1 MTQGKTDISRK
12 NVLILTWEYP
22 PHIVGGLARHVHA
35 LSAELVKSGHEIHV
49 LTSNPANAASYEE
62 MDGVHVHR
70 VVPLNAQ
77 DADFLSW
84 IGGLNLAMADY
95 ALTMESHIRF
105 DIVHNHDWMT
115 GAAAG
120 YISKALELPLIS
132 TIHGTEYGRNNG
144 IFNELQEFIF
154 NKEKE
159 LAESSQHII
168 VCSEHMSQEI
178 KGLFGIIES
187 KISVIPNGA
196 FMETR
201 SQKEIIADESFPFIK
216 DRKVVFS
223 IGRIV
228 REKGFETI
236 IKAAAI
242 LKESY
247 PELCFVIAGNG
258 PLLDYYRQMIKK
270 LSLSEYVYFLGFVQE
285 DVRKGLLGRADI
297 AVFAS
302 TYEPFGLAA
311 AEALTAGVP
320 TIISDTGGMKGL
332 AEHLKT
338 AFYTKPGD
346 EGSLAGMIEYI
357 LANEIQAK
365 HIAHQGQLAVTSK
378 FSWKENAK
386 STESLYRTLAGKQV
400 VCSAEIEETNTI

>member
-1 MTQGKTDISRK
+1 MTGIETIPSRK
-12 NVLILTWEYP
+12 KVLMLTWEYP
-22 PHIVGGLARHVHA
+22 PNIVGGLARHVHA
-35 LSAELVKSGHEIHV
+35 LSTELVENGHEIHV
-49 LTSNPANAASYEE
+49 LTSNPSNRASCEE
-62 MDGVHVHR
+62 MAGVHVHR
-70 VVPLNAQ
+70 VLPLNAQ

-95 ALTMESHIRF
+95 ALTMKIHIRF

-144 IFNELQEFIF
+144 IFTELQEFIF

-159 LAESSQHII
+159 LAESSQHVIA
-168 VCSEHMSQEI
+168 CSDHMSQEI
-178 KGLFGIIES
+178 KGLFGITES

-196 FMETR
+196 FMETELH
-201 SQKEIIADESFPFIK
+201 KDMNADEAFPFIK
-216 DRKVVFS
+216 GRKVVFS

-228 REKGFETI
+228 KEKGFETV

-242 LKESY
+242 LKKAY

-258 PLLDYYRQMIKK
+258 PLLEYYRQLTEV
-270 LSLSEYVYFLGFVQE
+270 LSLSDYVFFLGFVQD

-297 AVFAS
+297 AVVAS
-302 TYEPFGLAA
+302 TYEPFGLVA
-311 AEALTAGVP
+311 AEALAAGVP
-320 TIISDTGGMKGL
+320 TIISDTGGMRGL

-338 AFYTKPGD
+338 AFYMKPGD
-346 EGSLAGMIEYI
+346 EESLAGMIEYI
-357 LANEIQAK
+357 LADERQAK
-365 HIAHQGQLAVTSK
+365 FIAQQGKIAVTSK

-386 STESLYRTLAGKQV
+386 STERVYNMLAVKQE
-400 VCSAEIEETNTI
+400 SI